1 MHKEAIM
8 GANGTKKILIVDDEN
23 IVVDSCSRTFR
34 EQGFEVDTALSGL
47 EGVRKASR
55 GDFDLIITDYM
66 MADINGIELVECVR
80 RTNPHA
86 PVIMITGYPTNDLEV
101 RAAKN
106 GVFEYLEK
114 PFSPEEINRVA
125 QRAIQWREQARA
137 EDRQEVYGR
146 LMEKIDLVTGGVGFS
161 APAAVCHAVT
171 RTVSP
176 GKARLPLVPLL
187 ILGLFAGIYI
197 GFGAALATLVGHDA
211 AAFMGVG
218 VAKLLSGLVFSVGL
232 ILVVVAGAELFTGN
246 NLMIAAIA
254 DRKITPGEMLGKW
267 AIVYFAN
274 FAGSLLLVW
283 IMYHSNLWKTAN
295 SAVGAQALSIANAKV
310 NLTFSEAFF
319 RGIGCNWLVC
329 LAVWM
334 ALSARQISGKILA
347 IVFPI
352 TAFVALGFEHCIAN
366 MYFIPMGILLK
377 SAPFAAALGLD
388 LSHLTWGAFITA
400 NLVPVT
406 IGNIVGGAG
415 FVGLLYW
422 VVYLRKKN
430 L

>member
-1 MHKEAIM
+1 M
-8 GANGTKKILIVDDEN
+8 GADTKKRILIVDDEN
-23 IVVDSCSRTFR
+23 VVVDSCSKTFR
-34 EQGFEVDTALSGL
+34 DRGYDVDVALSGL

-66 MADINGIELVECVR
+66 MADINGIELVECVN
-80 RTNPHA
+80 RTNPSA
-86 PVIMITGYPTNDLEV
+86 PVIMITGYPTSELEV
-101 RAAKN
+101 RAAKT

-114 PFSPEEINRVA
+114 PFTPDEIEKVA
-125 QRAIQWREQARA
+125 RRAMEWREREREDDRRA
-137 EDRQEVYGR
+137 VYDR
-146 LMEKIDLVTGGVGFS
+146 LMNKLDQVTGGVGFS

-176 GKARLPLVPLL
+176 GKARLPLAPLL
-187 ILGLFAGIYI
+187 ILGMFAGIYI

-211 AAFMGVG
+211 AAFTGVG

-254 DRKITPGEMLGKW
+254 DRKITPGALLGKW

-274 FAGSLLLVW
+274 FAGSVLLVG
-283 IMYHSNLWKTAN
+283 IMYYSNLWKTGGGG
-295 SAVGAQALSIANAKV
+295 VGVQALNIANAKV
-310 NLTFSEAFF
+310 NLTFAEALF

-352 TAFVALGFEHCIAN
+352 TAFVALGFEHCVAN

-377 SAPFAAALGLD
+377 GAPVAAGMD
-388 LSHLTWGAFITA
+388 LAGLTWARFVTV

-406 IGNIVGGAG
+406 IGNIIGGAG

-422 VVYLRKKN
+422 VVYLRKSQVVK
-430 L
+430 

>member
-1 MHKEAIM
+1 M
-8 GANGTKKILIVDDEN
+8 GTNTKKRILIVDDEN
-23 IVVDSCSRTFR
+23 IVVDSCSKTFR
-34 EQGFEVDTALSGL
+34 EQGFDVDVALSGL

-66 MADINGIELVECVR
+66 MADLNGIELVECVR

-101 RAAKN
+101 KAAKT

-114 PFSPEEINRVA
+114 PFSPEEINSVA
-125 QRAIQWREQARA
+125 RRAMEWREHASA
-137 EDRQEVYGR
+137 EDRQEVYSR
-146 LMEKIDLVTGGVGFS
+146 LMDKLDLVTSGVGFS
-161 APAAVCHAVT
+161 APAAVCHSVT

-176 GKARLPLVPLL
+176 GKARLPIMPLL

-211 AAFMGVG
+211 AAFTGVG
-218 VAKLLSGLVFSVGL
+218 IAKLLSGLVFSVGL

-254 DRKITPGEMLGKW
+254 DKKITMGELLSKW
-267 AIVYFAN
+267 GIVYFAN
-274 FAGSLLLVW
+274 FAGSLLLVG
-283 IMYHSNLWKTAN
+283 IMYYSNLWKTAN
-295 SAVGAQALSIANAKV
+295 FGVGAQAVAIANAKV

-377 SAPFAAALGLD
+377 GAPFAAGMGLAR
-388 LSHLTWGAFITA
+388 LTWGNFITA
-400 NLVPVT
+400 NLIPVT
-406 IGNIVGGAG
+406 IGNIIGGAG

-422 VVYLRKKN
+422 VVYLRKKSV
-430 L
+430 